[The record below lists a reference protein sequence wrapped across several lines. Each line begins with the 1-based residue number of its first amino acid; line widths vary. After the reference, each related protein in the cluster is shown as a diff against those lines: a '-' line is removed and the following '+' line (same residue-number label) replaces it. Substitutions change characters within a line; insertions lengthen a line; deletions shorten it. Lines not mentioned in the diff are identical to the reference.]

1 MRRRRPYFGGGRD
14 NDLDDGSA
22 ENSRLKDQRGG
33 NQHNSE
39 SGVDGDLEVEEAN
52 DHGEQQG
59 CFWLGT
65 RWKELDVKRLSFN
78 Q

>member
-14 NDLDDGSA
+14 NDLDDGSG

-39 SGVDGDLEVEEAN
+39 SGVEGELEVEEAN
-52 DHGEQQG
+52 DHGE
-59 CFWLGT
+59 
-65 RWKELDVKRLSFN
+65 
-78 Q
+78 